1 VTCSAPIGNVD
12 CLGTNEN
19 GANNGAITTTQNAT
33 SPAATGDN
41 LKITLDVESSI
52 GDVEVIRQ

>member
-1 VTCSAPIGNVD
+1 VD

-33 SPAATGDN
+33 SPAAAGDN